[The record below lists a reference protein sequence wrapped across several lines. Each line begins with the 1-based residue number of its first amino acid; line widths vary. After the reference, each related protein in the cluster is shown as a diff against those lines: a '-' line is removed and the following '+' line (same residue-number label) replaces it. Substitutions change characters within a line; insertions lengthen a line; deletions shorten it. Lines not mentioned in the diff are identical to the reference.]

1 MNAPTDRPLDPA
13 TGEFIERRV
22 RTGTI
27 ADRRDAGTMA
37 RKKWSRVLNITFVIT
52 ASLALVMPAIAS
64 SYFGISV
71 HKVVSNSMY
80 PVMNAG
86 DMFLAKISTANL
98 LKEGDIVLLMNPE
111 TWEIQSHRVIEKKYL
126 GDTIEFT
133 TKGDANVEPDAPYT
147 VGINT
152 SVRTV
157 SMIVPKFGYVLNALA
172 TKEAKLTGLAALILM
187 NIFIVG
193 NVLVKRRKTDPK
205 EPFFPKKSGHELHEE
220 ELQLHGSTSVIQPDD
235 GTNKE
240 HNV

>member
-1 MNAPTDRPLDPA
+1 MNAPTDRPIDSA

-37 RKKWSRVLNITFVIT
+37 RKKWSRVLNIAFVIT
-52 ASLALVMPAIAS
+52 ASLALVLPAIAS

-80 PVMNAG
+80 PAMNAG
-86 DMFLAKISTANL
+86 DMFLAKISTANVVQQ
-98 LKEGDIVLLMNPE
+98 GDIVLLMNPE

-133 TKGDANVEPDAPYT
+133 TKGDANVEADAPYT

-152 SVRTV
+152 AVRTV
-157 SMIVPKFGYVLNALA
+157 TVIVPKFGYVLNALS
-172 TKEAKLTGLAALILM
+172 TKEAKLTGLAVLILM
-187 NIFIVG
+187 NIFIIG

-220 ELQLHGSTSVIQPDD
+220 ELQLHGSTSVIEPLD